1 MDWKQ
6 AEKVCFNEWS
16 NPDDEEL
23 GIQIVKVRRG
33 GSSFV
38 LSVRPETRSKRMKF
52 LFSATIGSIRARK
65 TIRSSNYLFLQDL
78 HRTGCSLFCG
88 AAGRDN
94 QAVLRRVL
102 LGFARWNKS
111 VGYCQGLNVLAA
123 LVLQVMDRAESS
135 AVKVMIY
142 LIEGVLPE
150 GYFADNLRGLSVDMA
165 VFRDLLR
172 SRMPKLSKHL
182 EILQSDAK
190 DKATGNRET
199 RRNPDAT
206 VRSTFRSAPLT
217 GIRSVAGSSYEP
229 PLTNV
234 FTMQWFL
241 TLFCHCLPQDAVLR
255 VWDLIFLEGDQVL
268 LRTALAI
275 WESLSEY
282 VAIRSRSR
290 ERFDVRSL
298 IAPPSRQI
306 FFQPYHD
313 RDVGRR
319 VLQHHG
325 RSHARDVGIYGY
337 E

>member
-1 MDWKQ
+1 M
-6 AEKVCFNEWS
+6 
-16 NPDDEEL
+16 
-23 GIQIVKVRRG
+23 
-33 GSSFV
+33 
-38 LSVRPETRSKRMKF
+38 
-52 LFSATIGSIRARK
+52 
-65 TIRSSNYLFLQDL
+65 
-78 HRTGCSLFCG
+78 
-88 AAGRDN
+88 
-94 QAVLRRVL
+94 LRRVL

-190 DKATGNRET
+190 DKATGNNLRREAI
-199 RRNPDAT
+199 NSL
-206 VRSTFRSAPLT
+206 RSSPLT
-217 GIRSVAGSSYEP
+217 TDGPFVAGSSYEP

-282 VAIRSRSR
+282 VQL
-290 ERFDVRSL
+290 DL
-298 IAPPSRQI
+298 
-306 FFQPYHD
+306 YH
-313 RDVGRR
+313 
-319 VLQHHG
+319 HPH
-325 RSHARDVGIYGY
+325 S
-337 E
+337 